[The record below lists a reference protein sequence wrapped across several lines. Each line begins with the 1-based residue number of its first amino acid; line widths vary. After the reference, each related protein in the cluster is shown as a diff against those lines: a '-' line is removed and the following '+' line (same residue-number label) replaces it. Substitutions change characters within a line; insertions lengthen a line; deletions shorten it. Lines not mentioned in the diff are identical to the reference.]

1 MATVMLINRRAKE
14 ESTVGDDEEE
24 MEGDATLFSLESL
37 RELATKDLKRRQW
50 KPTWGKLPPKRDRVL
65 EANLDKQTID
75 MTWNT
80 RYVVLTAQHVF
91 FAGSSKSDITDMIPL
106 HEITS
111 VQRQEL
117 DALFYDNRGLKLHQI
132 SSIREMEQ
140 EKVPE
145 EERAPRVSERIFEI
159 QTVHDGFNSGRA
171 YTLRASERE
180 ECELWIEQIERLRK
194 EEIERQNRINSSF
207 FTLAKVYS
215 KVLYDIPFFQFFVAF
230 LIFCNFII
238 NIINFE
244 ILPENGSYA
253 AHIFDAFELFFLII
267 FTCELLLNMTAHWFK
282 EFITDSWNVFDF
294 TVVMISLISLGIENL
309 PGVSLLRLVRTFR
322 VVRLFKRLQS
332 LRVIIQSLL
341 SAIIPVA
348 NAFGVLLL
356 VSSLFSVMAVI
367 IFGDSDKELFGSFS
381 LALFTMFQISTG
393 DGWVTDVVRP
403 MNTGHLSHDFG
414 INFFFISY
422 FLITNIVMLN
432 IVVAVLLDEVR
443 RRSLLLITVC

>member
-1 MATVMLINRRAKE
+1 MATVILINRRAKE

-91 FAGSSKSDITDMIPL
+91 FAGSSTSDITDMIPL

-140 EKVPE
+140 DKVLE

-215 KVLYDIPFFQFFVAF
+215 KVLYDIPYFQFLVAS

-244 ILPENGSYA
+244 ILPENGSYT

-267 FTCELLLNMTAHWFK
+267 FTCELVLNMTAHWFK
-282 EFITDSWNVFDF
+282 EFITDSWNVSFHL
-294 TVVMISLISLGIENL
+294 MSWSCL
-309 PGVSLLRLVRTFR
+309 P
-322 VVRLFKRLQS
+322 
-332 LRVIIQSLL
+332 
-341 SAIIPVA
+341 
-348 NAFGVLLL
+348 
-356 VSSLFSVMAVI
+356 
-367 IFGDSDKELFGSFS
+367 
-381 LALFTMFQISTG
+381 
-393 DGWVTDVVRP
+393 
-403 MNTGHLSHDFG
+403 
-414 INFFFISY
+414 
-422 FLITNIVMLN
+422 
-432 IVVAVLLDEVR
+432 
-443 RRSLLLITVC
+443 